1 MCTLASTFMVLAA
14 HFAQKKKKQIRVYF
28 HLHISRAIHSALLP
42 ICNGIPDTLTLTEL
56 KPKTQEFNNGSK
68 IRVSVG
74 GVDLKSNQKM
84 VGHSR
89 T

>member
-14 HFAQKKKKQIRVYF
+14 HFAQKKKNRVYF
-28 HLHISRAIHSALLP
+28 HLHVSRAIHSTLLP
-42 ICNGIPDTLTLTEL
+42 IFNGIPDTLTLTEL
-56 KPKTQEFNNGSK
+56 KPKTQGFNNGSR

-84 VGHSR
+84 VGRSR